1 MWFDCWPF
9 WGTVIWNSINFKF
22 LLGNLVLIIDS
33 IENLGTIP
41 QYHLWFIVAKP
52 ILFFNALFYAFGPI
66 GGCQLLVQT
75 LDLFHLRNDR
85 LCLGHSANLL
95 SCAFVN
101 LCCAFALRPCLLFFL
116 SKLFYSTTTVLWFS
130 WSNLIS
136 SSHSGK
142 KVEGLIVM
150 FIFNLSWRF
159 WVYCGSRFSSRFTGA
174 DS

>member
-1 MWFDCWPF
+1 MIFQSKSCCYCRSLIYRSWVFSSKKKKKKFHPPCLWFDCWPF

-75 LDLFHLRNDR
+75 LHLFHLWNDR
-85 LCLGHSANLL
+85 LCLRHYANLL

-101 LCCAFALRPCLLFFL
+101 LCLAALPTFLSFQTLLF
-116 SKLFYSTTTVLWFS
+116 YYYYYCA
-130 WSNLIS
+130 LI
-136 SSHSGK
+136 
-142 KVEGLIVM
+142 
-150 FIFNLSWRF
+150 
-159 WVYCGSRFSSRFTGA
+159 
-174 DS
+174 